1 MKRTHGARV
10 ARRLVL
16 TTMIVTALWSFA
28 DAGASSLS
36 TVTFTGTAPTSL
48 VANTASTWTIGFTT
62 SSSGTLKSGST
73 VTVTFPAGFTTSSTA
88 PTIALLTPSGT
99 GLFATN
105 CKGTGSDPSKT
116 NIVVITISSAS
127 GQTCS
132 ATNAL
137 GPSTAATLSVA
148 VINGNAGT
156 YGGTNF
162 SVATSADTTAVNPSS
177 GATLTATSVS
187 AVSVTGTAPSSLVKS
202 AASTWTW
209 GFTTS
214 SSGVLNAADYITLT
228 FPSGFTAISTTPAV
242 VLKTPS
248 SFVTNC
254 SATASDPNEAN
265 VIVVTLAN
273 NGANTCA
280 LADSTA
286 ATLSVAVVNGSTDV
300 LTTFSLAT
308 NEDTTPVSPTGTAPT
323 LTAATYPTAISF
335 TSTAPTSLIAN
346 TASVWTVN
354 FTPSSAG
361 ALAAGSYV
369 VATFPTSFT
378 TATTTPAI
386 VLKTPAGFVSNCTA
400 TGSDPTMSKTV
411 IVYLA
416 NNGGNTCSLANST
429 AASFTVALVNGN
441 AGTYGTASFSVA
453 TSADGTTSA
462 PSAGETINSAGPP
475 GSGTNWS
482 VASPSAPG
490 EATAATAPASPTAL
504 QGGAVG
510 SFLCVASSSEVVQLS
525 WTSVSRAT
533 SYIIE
538 QATTSNGTYS
548 VASPAPVFSGT
559 TATITYTTA
568 VTEYYKVE
576 AVVGSAWVSTPSSVD
591 TNGSVSPGYVVT
603 ATSAPECTNN

>member
-1 MKRTHGARV
+1 VTVSNGVRV
-10 ARRLVL
+10 LRRLVL
-16 TTMIVTALWSFA
+16 TTMLVTALLSFA
-28 DAGASSLS
+28 NAGASSLS

-62 SSSGTLKSGST
+62 SSSGLLKSGST
-73 VTVTFPAGFTTSSTA
+73 ITVTFPSGFTTSSTT
-88 PTIALLTPSGT
+88 PTITLLTPSGT
-99 GLFATN
+99 GLFATD

-116 NIVVITISSAS
+116 NAVVITLSSAS

-137 GPSTAATLSVA
+137 GDSTAATLSVA
-148 VINGNAGT
+148 VINGSAGT

-162 SVATSADTTAVNPSS
+162 SVATSADTTAVNPSA
-177 GATLTATSVS
+177 GATITATSVS
-187 AVSVTGTAPSSLVKS
+187 AVSVTSTAPTSLVKS

-214 SSGVLNAADYITLT
+214 STGVLGAGDYVTLSFPTGFSAIT
-228 FPSGFTAISTTPAV
+228 TTPAI
-242 VLKTPS
+242 VLKTPA

-254 SATASDPNEAN
+254 TATASDPNEAN

-286 ATLSVAVVNGSTDV
+286 ATLTAAVINGSTDV

-308 NEDTTPVSPTGTAPT
+308 DHDTTPVNPTGTAPT
-323 LTAATYPTAISF
+323 LTSANYPTAVSF
-335 TSTAPTSLIAN
+335 TTTAPTSLVAN

-354 FTPSSAG
+354 FTTSSAG
-361 ALAAGSYV
+361 ALAAGSFI

-378 TATTTPAI
+378 TSTTTPAI
-386 VLKTPAGFVSNCTA
+386 VLKTPAGFVTNCTA

-416 NNGGNTCSLANST
+416 NNGANTCALANST
-429 AASFTVALVNGN
+429 AASLTIALVNGL
-441 AGTYGTASFSVA
+441 AGTYATSSFAVS

-462 PSAGETINSAGPP
+462 PSAGETITSAGPP
-475 GSGTNWS
+475 GSGTNWT
-482 VASPSAPG
+482 VTSPSAPG
-490 EATAATAPASPTAL
+490 EATAASAPTSPTAL

-510 SFLCVASSSEVVQLS
+510 AFICASSSSEVAELS
-525 WTSVSRAT
+525 WTGVSTAT
-533 SYIIE
+533 SYVIE

-576 AVVGSAWVSTPSSVD
+576 AVVGSAWVSTLSSVD
-591 TNGSVSPGYVVT
+591 TNGSISPGYVVT
-603 ATSAPECTNN
+603 ATSAPKCTNN